1 MPAGHDIGAGME
13 IAGAGV
19 VAQPGPGREHVVERG
34 TGQGVDGRPALEE
47 AAEVVADR
55 GHGGLLQHDLRQPH
69 VIGIG
74 AFPGRG
80 APRQGAT
87 MSVVPGKQS

>member
-1 MPAGHDIGAGME
+1 MALGHGLGAGMK

-19 VAQPGPGREHVVERG
+19 IAEARPGREHMVERRL
-34 TGQGVDGRPALEE
+34 GQRLDRGPALDE
-47 AAEVVADR
+47 AAEIVADR

-69 VIGIG
+69 QVGLG
-74 AFPGRG
+74 PLAGRR